1 MLQTGEI
8 NTAQLLLRCKANL
21 NQADHMGATPLFA
34 GAQEG
39 MHTIVEMLLLRK
51 ANINQNRVDGISAL
65 STAAYNGHT
74 STVELLLQHKA
85 DASHRATEGLCGT
98 ALMYAVLMERHDVV
112 KVLNAASSS
121 EDAEREEEAVP
132 AEAVTAQ
139 ETTAPEVADGEQEGQ
154 TAAHTPRTHP
164 SL

>member
-1 MLQTGEI
+1 MGVLQTGEI
-8 NTAQLLLRCKANL
+8 NTTQLLLRRKANL

-39 MHTIVEMLLLRK
+39 MHTVVEMLLLRK
-51 ANINQNRVDGISAL
+51 GNINQNRFDGISAL

-85 DASHRATEGLCGT
+85 NASHRATEGLCGT

-112 KVLNAASSS
+112 KLLKAASSS
-121 EDAEREEEAVP
+121 EDAKREEEAP
-132 AEAVTAQ
+132 AEAVNAQ
-139 ETTAPEVADGEQEGQ
+139 QTTVAS
-154 TAAHTPRTHP
+154 TI
-164 SL
+164 

>member
-8 NTAQLLLRCKANL
+8 NTTQLLLRRKANL

-39 MHTIVEMLLLRK
+39 MHTVVEMLLLRK
-51 ANINQNRVDGISAL
+51 GNINQNRFDGISAL

-85 DASHRATEGLCGT
+85 NASHRATEGLCGT

-112 KVLNAASSS
+112 KLLKAASSS
-121 EDAEREEEAVP
+121 EDAKREEEAP
-132 AEAVTAQ
+132 AEAVNAQ
-139 ETTAPEVADGEQEGQ
+139 ETTAPEVANGEQEGQ
-154 TAAHTPRTHP
+154 ISAHTPPTHP